1 MPCMVPTLT
10 PATMPPYIPPEL
22 AGERAERIQAMDA
35 RLHEVIG
42 DAMDEEADEADNDDT
57 LFDFQPGPEEQLTMV
72 EYGSIL
78 VEHREFVEY
87 FNRVQLSPGDEGY
100 VMNIIQLHR
109 NGFDVL
115 MRQLWECLLQLRI
128 AQ

>member
-1 MPCMVPTLT
+1 
-10 PATMPPYIPPEL
+10 
-22 AGERAERIQAMDA
+22 MDA
-35 RLHEVIG
+35 RLHEVLG
-42 DAMDEEADEADNDDT
+42 DAVDEETDEEEDDDT

-72 EYGSIL
+72 EYGSII
-78 VEHREFVEY
+78 VEHREFVEH
-87 FNRVQLSPGDEGY
+87 FNKVQLAPGDEGY

-115 MRQLWECLLQLRI
+115 MRQLWEFMQQLGI